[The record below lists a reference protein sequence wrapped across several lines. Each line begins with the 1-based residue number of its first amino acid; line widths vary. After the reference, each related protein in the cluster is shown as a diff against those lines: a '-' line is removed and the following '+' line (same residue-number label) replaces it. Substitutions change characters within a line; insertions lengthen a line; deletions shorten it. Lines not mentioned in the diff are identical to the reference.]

1 MGVTV
6 GANSRSVVHKR
17 SNGITICFPDVCK
30 TPTPGGPV
38 PIPYPN
44 IGRSADTAKAAK
56 KVKADGCPVA
66 HGSSNMRMS
75 TGDEP
80 GVLGGIISGKIKGKC
95 DYVTK
100 SFDVK
105 VEGKGVARAFDLLLH
120 NKKNTA
126 PYPVLQAPIIVIVM
140 DEKPKCLICDKAL

>member
-6 GANSRSVVHKR
+6 GANFRSVVHKR
-17 SNGITICFPDVCK
+17 SSGVTICFPDVCK
-30 TPTPGGPV
+30 TPTPGGPI

-56 KVKADGCPVA
+56 KVKADGCPV
-66 HGSSNMRMS
+66 SKSNSNIRM
-75 TGDEP
+75 TCGDEP

-95 DYVTK
+95 DWITS

-105 VEGKGVARAFDLLLH
+105 VEGKGVVRAFDICLH

-126 PYPVLQAPIIVIVM
+126 PYPILQKPIVVIVM
-140 DEKPKCLICDKAL
+140 DEKPKCLICDKAF